1 MPAFRPA
8 QIPQIAPSAERITT
22 RDMNANPHEG
32 TGQLKMRTPE
42 WLRIGQSIFAMTAMR
57 RQPRLPRRT
66 TFLAERPHSP
76 HRTHNH
82 R

>member
-1 MPAFRPA
+1 MPAFRPGSN
-8 QIPQIAPSAERITT
+8 SADSPLGRTLTT

-42 WLRIGQSIFAMTAMR
+42 WFRIGQSIFAMTAVR

-76 HRTHNH
+76 HQTHNNC
-82 R
+82 